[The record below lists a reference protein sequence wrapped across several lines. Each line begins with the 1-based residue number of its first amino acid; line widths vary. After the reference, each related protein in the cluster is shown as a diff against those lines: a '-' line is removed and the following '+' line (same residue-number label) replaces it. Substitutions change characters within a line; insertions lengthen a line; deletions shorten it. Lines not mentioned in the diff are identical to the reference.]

1 MKKRS
6 EVEENKFLSSIRSRN
21 HDLPEL
27 QDVQPLSYG
36 RPMVSKVELRMP
48 GSKKLVALLSRWYF
62 TSATFDC
69 I

>member
-27 QDVQPLSYG
+27 QDQPLSYG
-36 RPMVSKVELRMP
+36 RLMVSKVELRMP

-69 I
+69 V